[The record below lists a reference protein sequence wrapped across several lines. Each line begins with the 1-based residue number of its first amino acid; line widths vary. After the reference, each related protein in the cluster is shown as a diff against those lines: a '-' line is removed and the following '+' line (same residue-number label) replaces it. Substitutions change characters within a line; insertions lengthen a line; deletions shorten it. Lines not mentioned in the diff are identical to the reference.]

1 MAVHSL
7 EITLTSRQ
15 EAAVDVARNKENTIR
30 ADKVPSLPPLT
41 TNTDYLDNLLNKA
54 VQSFVDKFSGPDEV
68 KLQYERA
75 DDATKASVRTVRRL
89 P

>member
-54 VQSFVDKFSGPDEV
+54 VQSFVDKFSGLM
-68 KLQYERA
+68 KSNSNIRA